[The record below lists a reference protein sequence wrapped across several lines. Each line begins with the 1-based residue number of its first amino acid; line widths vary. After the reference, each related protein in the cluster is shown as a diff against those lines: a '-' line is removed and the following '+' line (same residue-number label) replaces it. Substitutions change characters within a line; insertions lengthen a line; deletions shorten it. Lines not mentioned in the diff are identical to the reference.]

1 MDNLNEKVSTYTF
14 NKNAMGRVRIWS
26 LGPGRSFD
34 KLILDKPN
42 LITTQGADIAARALS
57 GLPNTSISHIYV
69 GYNNTGSQPA
79 VTINDT
85 ISSFTNYARIPLAFT
100 PSYANTTGYS
110 NNLVYFTVFVSGSCT
125 AGPGTITVPNGYDIV
140 ELGLVNAT
148 SSNPANDYLF
158 SHISFPSV
166 VYNSTFGLAIT
177 WGLTFNAET

>member
-1 MDNLNEKVSTYTF
+1 
-14 NKNAMGRVRIWS
+14 MGRVRMWS
-26 LGPGRSFD
+26 LGPD
-34 KLILDKPN
+34 KQFENLILDKPN

-85 ISSFTNYARIPLAFT
+85 ISTFTNYARIPLAFT

-110 NNLVYFTVFVSGSCT
+110 NNLVYFTVYVTGTCA
-125 AGPGTITVPNGYDIV
+125 AGAGTVTVPNGYDIV

-148 SSNPANDYLF
+148 STSPASDYLF
-158 SHISFPSV
+158 SHISFSPII
-166 VYNSTFGLAIT
+166 YNSTYGLAIT
-177 WGLTFNAET
+177 WGLQFNSET